1 MFQLFSI
8 SLFLSS
14 ILFSFCSYA
23 NSQASTSWQA
33 PLAAQSLL
41 LDIEVIADN
50 KLVAVGE
57 YGHILLSTDGKTW
70 QQAQVPSQATLTS
83 VYFLNSRL
91 GWAVGHDA
99 TILHSQDGGESWQV
113 QQFLPQLEKPLFDI
127 AFKDEQ
133 NGIAIGSYGL
143 FFRTLD
149 GGKTWQSEFHDEF
162 LHPDDVDYLNE
173 LKLDDEEAYL
183 DARKSMLPHFN
194 RMEVDGR
201 TLYLVGEMGLIAK
214 SNDFG
219 VKWQKLDDI
228 YHGSFF
234 DIARTQQGNLIVS
247 GLRGHI
253 FRSQKNGTPWDPV
266 NSNTTALLNSIVLG
280 DNNEIYLLGNNGVIL
295 KSTDDAQTFTK
306 HIQADGKSLI
316 DGVWFDQQLIIVSD
330 IGIKHISLLK

>member
-1 MFQLFSI
+1 MFQIFSI
-8 SLFLSS
+8 SLLLSS
-14 ILFSFCSYA
+14 VLFSLCSYA
-23 NSQASTSWQA
+23 NSQTPSSWQA

-41 LDIEVIADN
+41 LDIEVIDY

-57 YGHILLSTDGKTW
+57 YGHILLSNDGKKW
-70 QQAQVPSQATLTS
+70 QQAQVPSKATLTS
-83 VYFLNSRL
+83 VYFLNSSL

-99 TILHSQDGGESWQV
+99 TILHSQDGGLSWQV
-113 QQFLPQLEKPLFDI
+113 QQVLPQLEKPLFDI

-133 NGIAIGSYGL
+133 HGIAIGSYGL

-162 LHPDDVDYLNE
+162 LHPDDVDYLND
-173 LKLDDEEAYL
+173 LKLEDEEAYL
-183 DARKSMLPHFN
+183 DARKGMLPHFN
-194 RMEVDGR
+194 RIEVDGR

-219 VKWQKLDDI
+219 VNWQKLDDI

-234 DIARTQQGNLIVS
+234 DIARTQQGNLIVT

-266 NSNTTALLNSIVLG
+266 DSDTTALLNSIVLG
-280 DNNEIYLLGNNGVIL
+280 DNNEIFLLGNNGVIL

-316 DGVWFDQQLIIVSD
+316 DGVWFDQQLIVVSD

>member
-1 MFQLFSI
+1 MFQIFSI
-8 SLFLSS
+8 SLFFTS
-14 ILFSFCSYA
+14 ILFNFCSYA
-23 NSQASTSWQA
+23 NSQTPTSWQA

-41 LDIEVIADN
+41 LDIEVIDDN

-57 YGHILLSTDGKTW
+57 YGHILWSTDGKKW

-99 TILHSQDGGESWQV
+99 TILHSQDGGVSWQV

-194 RMEVDGR
+194 RIEVDGR

-253 FRSQKNGTPWDPV
+253 FRSQKKW
-266 NSNTTALLNSIVLG
+266 NSLG
-280 DNNEIYLLGNNGVIL
+280 
-295 KSTDDAQTFTK
+295 SC
-306 HIQADGKSLI
+306 
-316 DGVWFDQQLIIVSD
+316 
-330 IGIKHISLLK
+330 